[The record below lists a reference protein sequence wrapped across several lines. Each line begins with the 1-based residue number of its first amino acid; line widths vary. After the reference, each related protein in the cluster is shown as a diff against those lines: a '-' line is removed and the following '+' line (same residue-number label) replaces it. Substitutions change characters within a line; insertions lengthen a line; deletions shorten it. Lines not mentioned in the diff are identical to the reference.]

1 MNRFRSLE
9 VDLSLPLDLFTLKVA
24 FSTVAKVTGIFGASG
39 SGKST
44 LIESVAGLRRRVE
57 GRIRFGEETWQNS
70 SNRLFVKPE
79 HRGIGYVPQ
88 DNLLFPHK
96 NVEANLLAGSSRAR
110 MTDNSGHGTLDIVLK
125 VLRLEP
131 LLKRRVGT
139 LSGGETQRVALGRA
153 LCSGPQLLLLDEP
166 LASLDL
172 AHRHEILPFLQRICE
187 QFELP
192 ILMVSH
198 DPIEVQALCDD
209 LIVLREGEVIARG
222 DPRSV
227 LTKPEVFPMAL
238 NEGFQNIFKGRIK
251 EQFLETATVVLGSE
265 SDGVEIVTPAPTGQI
280 GDPLLV
286 SIPSNDIMVATTK
299 PENLS
304 ARNVIPAVVEEI
316 QSIGNSRVISSRVAE
331 KVPLFTIELTADSIE
346 KLDIR
351 AERRIFLIIKTTSFT
366 LYE

>member
-1 MNRFRSLE
+1 MRRFKPLE
-9 VDLSLPLDLFTLKVA
+9 VDLSLPLDLYTLRAAFTT
-24 FSTVAKVTGIFGASG
+24 SEKVTGIFGVSG

-44 LIESVAGLRRRVE
+44 LLESVAGLRKKVK
-57 GRIRFGEETWQNS
+57 GRIHFGEETWQNS
-70 SNRLFVKPE
+70 STGLFVKPE

-96 NVEANLLAGSSRAR
+96 DVEANLLAGSSRAR
-110 MTDNSGHGTLDIVLK
+110 MNGSSWEETYDIVLK
-125 VLRLEP
+125 VLRLSP
-131 LLKRRVGT
+131 LLNRRVST
-139 LSGGETQRVALGRA
+139 LSGGEVQRVALGRA

-166 LASLDL
+166 LASLEL
-172 AHRHEILPFLQRICE
+172 ALRHQILPFLQRICE

-222 DPRSV
+222 EPRNV
-227 LTKPEVFPMAL
+227 LTKPEVFPIAL
-238 NEGFQNIFKGRIK
+238 HEGFQNIFKGRIK
-251 EQFLETATVVLGSE
+251 EVYSETATVRLGNT
-265 SDGVEIVTPAPTGQI
+265 DGGVEIVTLAANGQV

-286 SIPSNDIMVATTK
+286 SIPSNDIMVATSK

-316 QSIGNSRVISSRVAE
+316 QSTRNSRIISARMAE
-331 KVPLFTIELTADSIE
+331 KVPPVTIELTTDSIG
-346 KLDIR
+346 KLNLHVGQ
-351 AERRIFLIIKTTSFT
+351 RIFLIIKTTSFS
-366 LYE
+366 LYQ